1 MAKKMTEN
9 ERFLSKEVNR
19 LKKEIDRLNRVIGD
33 LEDENLSL
41 REQAKN
47 NTPVNL
53 QIRAITA
60 EESLKAVVRVLR
72 SYEVIE

>member
-9 ERFLSKEVNR
+9 ERLLHKEVNR

-33 LEDENLSL
+33 LQDENLSL

-53 QIRAITA
+53 QIRAITV

-72 SYEVIE
+72 SYEVID

>member
-1 MAKKMTEN
+1 MSKKMTEN
-9 ERFLSKEVNR
+9 ERLLHKEVNR

-47 NTPVNL
+47 DTLVNC

-72 SYEVIE
+72 SYEIID

>member
-9 ERFLSKEVNR
+9 ERLLHKEVNR
-19 LKKEIDRLNRVIGD
+19 LKKEIDRLNRVVGD
-33 LEDENLSL
+33 LEDENLAL

-47 NTPVNL
+47 NAPVNL

-72 SYEVIE
+72 SYEVID